1 MSYLS
6 SEEFS
11 QPERQGK
18 LGTIL
23 WPDWHY
29 GVLLLYGQ
37 NLALNHLIASNQMNI
52 VKLEGQL
59 DYPSHFILQ
68 QIFFQYYIYMYFISL
83 MIYFQSFNDINKNNE
98 KKHIYKYYSLKMASE
113 GNQLSENK

>member
-37 NLALNHLIASNQMNI
+37 NLALNHLIGLNQTNI
-52 VKLEGQL
+52 IKIQNYL
-59 DYPSHFILQ
+59 DYPLVLLFLKLFL
-68 QIFFQYYIYMYFISL
+68 IFYF
-83 MIYFQSFNDINKNNE
+83 
-98 KKHIYKYYSLKMASE
+98 
-113 GNQLSENK
+113 